1 MNNAVEIDGVWKSF
15 RRYYQKNQYLKSAIL
30 KGGRAR
36 YEDFWALKD
45 VTVSIKHGETF
56 GIIGRNGSGK
66 STLLKCLSGIL
77 TPEKGDMRIDGRIA
91 PLLELGAGFHPD
103 LSGRENVYLNGAIL
117 GMSQK
122 EIRQKYDDI
131 VDFADIGQF
140 IDSPVKNYSSGMT
153 VRLGFA
159 IAINVDPEILVID
172 EVLAVGDTAFQN
184 KCHEKMEHF
193 RKEGRTILIVS
204 HGLADISRL
213 CASAIWLD
221 KGEVKK
227 LGNATEVVDE
237 YNGVSRSA
245 QPRIEGEIG
254 QRWGSGEVSIV
265 DVSLLNQKNRQST
278 LFHSGQAM
286 TISVMYSS
294 GIALDNACIAIR
306 ITELHGTEVWGTTSE
321 RHGVPIPI
329 NQGEGSF
336 SLAISDLPLL
346 QGTYDISVSI
356 SDHGEIHEFDHWE
369 KRKRFEVT
377 QDNMR
382 EDGLV
387 HFNASWTY

>member
-1 MNNAVEIDGVWKSF
+1 MNNAVEIEGVWKLF
-15 RRYYQKNQYLKSAIL
+15 RRYHEKNQYLKSAIL
-30 KGGRAR
+30 RGGRAR

-45 VTVSIKHGETF
+45 VSLSVKHGETF

-77 TPEKGDMRIDGRIA
+77 TPDKGEMRIDGRIA

-103 LSGRENVYLNGAIL
+103 LSGRENIFLNGAIM

-140 IDSPVKNYSSGMT
+140 INTPVKNYSSGMA

-184 KCHEKMEHF
+184 KCHQKMEDF

-204 HGLADISRL
+204 HGLADIARL
-213 CASAIWLD
+213 CSNAVWLD
-221 KGEVKK
+221 KGEVKMS
-227 LGNATEVVDE
+227 GNATDVVNE

-245 QPRIEGEIG
+245 QPRIVGEIG

-265 DVSLLNQKNRQST
+265 DVSLKNQKNIQST
-278 LFHSGQAM
+278 LFHSGQPM

-294 GIALDNACIAIR
+294 DIDLDNCCVAIR

-329 NQGEGSF
+329 SKGEGSF

-346 QGTYDISVSI
+346 QGTFDISVSI

-387 HFNASWTY
+387 HLNASWTY

>member
-1 MNNAVEIDGVWKSF
+1 MNNAVEIDGLWKLF
-15 RRYYQKNQYLKSAIL
+15 RRYHEKNQYLKSAIL
-30 KGGRAR
+30 RGGRAR

-45 VTVSIKHGETF
+45 VSLSIKHGETF

-77 TPEKGDMRIDGRIA
+77 TPDKGEMRIDGRIA

-103 LSGRENVYLNGAIL
+103 LSGRENVFLNGAIL

-122 EIRQKYDDI
+122 EIQRKYDDI
-131 VDFADIGQF
+131 VEFADIGQF
-140 IDSPVKNYSSGMT
+140 INTPVKNYSSGMA

-184 KCHEKMEHF
+184 KCHEKMEQF

-213 CASAIWLD
+213 CANAVWLD

-245 QPRIEGEIG
+245 QPRVAGEIG
-254 QRWGSGEVSIV
+254 QRWGSGEVSII
-265 DVSLLNQKNRQST
+265 DVSLLNQKNVQNT
-278 LFHSGQAM
+278 LFHSGQPM

-294 GIALDNACIAIR
+294 DIDLDNCCVAIR

-329 NQGEGSF
+329 GKGEGSF
-336 SLAISDLPLL
+336 SLAIADLPLL

-387 HFNASWTY
+387 HLNASWTY